1 MSLHEPVSLKLSNKS
16 LAGFV
21 LLCICAGFLLPAII
35 SPPHFLAM
43 NNGNQRLFAEIAK
56 LEAELVRLQ
65 NLRSQQG
72 LSIAEQDALDQQ
84 LEDANAQ
91 LSQGLQRTQN
101 IRSKVALLSLP
112 TRRPPIPH
120 TVKYSLPTTRTG
132 VIPRVFIPRMPNL
145 SPLEVG
151 ERKDV
156 FVKILLPLI
165 LRANDEIL
173 SKRKDIELAYKRGDS
188 KTLARYAA
196 QYKIDIEASDAA
208 LYQALRLRIAPVP
221 VSLALAQAAVESGWG
236 QSRFT
241 IAGNALFGQWV
252 WNDKAGIK
260 AREASDSRASVRT
273 FPDLL
278 ASVRAYMLNLNSFYA
293 YEGFRQNR
301 ALYNQGSANFDDVL
315 AELSVYAEIGNE
327 YVETLQTVIAQNDF
341 NRFNEIKLKAPIF

>member
-16 LAGFV
+16 LTGFLFV
-21 LLCICAGFLLPAII
+21 CICAGFLLPAII
-35 SPPHFLAM
+35 SPPHFLALKY
-43 NNGNQRLFAEIAK
+43 GNQRLFAEIAK

-65 NLRSQQG
+65 DLRSQQG
-72 LSIAEQDALDQQ
+72 LSVAEQDALDRQ
-84 LEDANAQ
+84 LEVASTQ
-91 LSQGLQRTQN
+91 LSQGLQRTQSA
-101 IRSKVALLSLP
+101 RSKSTLLSLP
-112 TRRPPIPH
+112 TRRPPIPQ
-120 TVKYSLPTTRTG
+120 TVKYSLPTARDG

-151 ERKDV
+151 ERKEV

-173 SKRKDIELAYKRGDS
+173 SQRENINTAYQRGDRT
-188 KTLARYAA
+188 TLERFAG

-208 LYQALRLRIAPVP
+208 LYQALRLRVVPVP

-252 WNDKAGIK
+252 WNDKVGIK
-260 AREASDSRASVRT
+260 AKQASDSRASVRT

-301 ALYNQGSANFDDVL
+301 ALYRQGSARFDEVL
-315 AELSVYAEIGNE
+315 AELSVYAEIGDE